1 MIDPTKFVF
10 EQTSTGYSA
19 YSLEYPGVGVAADT
33 REEAARMLQE
43 AIALYLDD
51 AAVSFDYVGIERIVF
66 PSHALD
72 VTIAGPHAYISAT
85 PYLAKHA

>member
-1 MIDPTKFVF
+1 MIDSTNFVF
-10 EQTSTGYSA
+10 ERTASGFSA
-19 YSLEYPGVGVAADT
+19 YSPQYPGVGVAADT
-33 REEAARMLQE
+33 REEAERMLQE
-43 AIALYLDD
+43 AIAFYLEDS
-51 AAVSFDYVGIERIVF
+51 AVSFDYVGITQIVF